1 MADKL
6 ETKIKNI
13 KSINHLQNSAG
24 MMEDLK
30 AAFTES
36 INSVL
41 TLVNSR
47 FEAMK
52 LTVSQY
58 KARMLHLMKKLN
70 D

>member
-36 INSVL
+36 INSVI

-52 LTVSQY
+52 V
-58 KARMLHLMKKLN
+58 M

>member
-1 MADKL
+1 MADKF
-6 ETKIKNI
+6 EAKMKNI

-36 INSVL
+36 INSVI

-52 LTVSQY
+52 VMDQPVQS
-58 KARMLHLMKKLN
+58 KNVASDEKIE
-70 D
+70 